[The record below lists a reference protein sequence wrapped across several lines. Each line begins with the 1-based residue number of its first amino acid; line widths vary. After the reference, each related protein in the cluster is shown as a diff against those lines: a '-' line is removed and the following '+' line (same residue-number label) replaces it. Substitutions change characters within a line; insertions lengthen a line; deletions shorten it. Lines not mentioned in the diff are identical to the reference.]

1 MMKKVLGKTIVIVVV
16 ATFIVIGLYNRFQS
30 KRQGARSSVLQ
41 AVPVEVSNIEIG
53 TIRLLRTYSGTLEPH
68 NAFLVSSKVGGRIEK
83 IEVDIADPIKAG
95 DVVARIEND
104 EFVQELTQA
113 KANLDVASA
122 NLAQAESA
130 LEIAQREFDR
140 KETLRQKGVAS
151 DAEHDTAKT
160 ALLTQKARVQ
170 VAQAELSRAESAV
183 EIANIRLGY
192 TNVIANWSNGDS
204 ERVVAERYIDEGQTV
219 TANTALLKIVEL
231 SPITGVITVTEKE
244 YPLLHTDQKV
254 MVQTDAY
261 PGENF
266 EGTIRR
272 IAPVFRENS
281 RQARVEL
288 EFPNTDRRLKPGMF
302 IRASVQLAQ
311 KENAT
316 LLPEAALTI
325 REDQQGV
332 FVVNQDSETVSWK
345 TVTVGIR
352 EGKKVEVSE
361 EGLGGQVVTIG
372 QQLIQDGSKVLIANA
387 DHAQPIQEK

>member
-1 MMKKVLGKTIVIVVV
+1 
-16 ATFIVIGLYNRFQS
+16 
-30 KRQGARSSVLQ
+30 
-41 AVPVEVSNIEIG
+41 
-53 TIRLLRTYSGTLEPH
+53 
-68 NAFLVSSKVGGRIEK
+68 
-83 IEVDIADPIKAG
+83 
-95 DVVARIEND
+95 
-104 EFVQELTQA
+104 
-113 KANLDVASA
+113 
-122 NLAQAESA
+122 
-130 LEIAQREFDR
+130 
-140 KETLRQKGVAS
+140 
-151 DAEHDTAKT
+151 
-160 ALLTQKARVQ
+160 LLTQKARVQ

-332 FVVNQDSETVSWK
+332 FVVNQDGETVSWK